1 MNVAS
6 ALCGLFPRPNGA
18 GPPRPTPVWQW
29 PRARARCVPP
39 ILPLSPVPL
48 ATPDLQLLIN
58 CRNARGGC
66 AYFRHSY
73 SWVAIARCSLYELI
87 AAVAWKT
94 AGIDRG
100 GPEGLIA
107 GRLSSGGARD

>member
-1 MNVAS
+1 MAQGHPVLPPYGS
-6 ALCGLFPRPNGA
+6 GLGRERAVFPRYYRS
-18 GPPRPTPVWQW
+18 RP
-29 PRARARCVPP
+29 
-39 ILPLSPVPL
+39 SPSQP
-48 ATPDLQLLIN
+48 PDLQLPVN

-66 AYFRHSY
+66 AYVGHSC